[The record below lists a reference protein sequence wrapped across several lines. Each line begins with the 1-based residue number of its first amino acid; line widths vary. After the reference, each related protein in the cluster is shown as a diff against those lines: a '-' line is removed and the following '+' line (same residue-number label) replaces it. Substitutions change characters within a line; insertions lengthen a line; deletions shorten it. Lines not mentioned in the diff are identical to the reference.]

1 MSGRRVPR
9 ELPLGELDAHA
20 LGQRAL
26 HVHEQ
31 HGRAARAR
39 PAQRLGARLV
49 AARHDEVAAVRAPQP
64 RLLRGS
70 GQGSGYG
77 PFLMGHFL

>member
-1 MSGRRVPR
+1 
-9 ELPLGELDAHA
+9 
-20 LGQRAL
+20 
-26 HVHEQ
+26 VHEQ

-64 RLLRGS
+64 RLSVAMGVDQERRAAAAERAAVQRRLRLRAVIIAV
-70 GQGSGYG
+70 G
-77 PFLMGHFL
+77 PER